1 MCLGSMAEMPAK
13 LDIFHKK
20 MVLTKQ
26 AWKDFKDNSCFTGL
40 KQGSLQVSELV
51 EVEECGQGCP
61 EKAVEL
67 SCKVIKL

>member
-1 MCLGSMAEMPAK
+1 M
-13 LDIFHKK
+13 
-20 MVLTKQ
+20 KQ